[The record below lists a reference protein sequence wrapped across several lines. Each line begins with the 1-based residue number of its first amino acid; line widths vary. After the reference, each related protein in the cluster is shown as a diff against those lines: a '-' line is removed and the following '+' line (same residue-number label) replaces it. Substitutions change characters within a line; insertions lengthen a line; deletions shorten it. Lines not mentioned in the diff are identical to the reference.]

1 MCVPFLRFGKFL
13 TILSSN
19 SLSALFSLPSPSET
33 MIKHMSFHLM
43 ASRKSLRLS
52 SFFFILFYFFLSFI
66 NYESPLFEFAEL
78 LFCLVSLHSL
88 SILVIV
94 ILNSW
99 SVNSCIS
106 ITLGLV
112 SIYGIGSFKHHMVVS
127 FLVCLVAVVVM
138 VVSGIWA
145 SKKIS

>member
-1 MCVPFLRFGKFL
+1 MSISFLRFGKFF
-13 TILSSN
+13 TILSSS
-19 SLSALFSLPSPSET
+19 SLSAPFSLPSPSET

-43 ASRKSLRLS
+43 ASHKSLRLS
-52 SFFFILFYFFLSFI
+52 SFFFIPFYFFLSFI
-66 NYESPLFEFAEL
+66 NYESPVFEFAEL

-88 SILVIV
+88 SILIIV
-94 ILNSW
+94 ILNSL

-112 SIYGIGSFKHHMVVS
+112 SIYVIGSFKHHLIVS